1 MRKAALSLLVAAAAI
16 AAPLASFGSFA
27 QPANGPVTRAEVVA
41 QLSRLELVGYK
52 PFKSAYPDDM
62 QAAEVRVAEA
72 TAVGAGARRVERYR
86 AVAACVCTSMPPGES
101 RRITSTAFALA
112 HTAPRRPRCCCRAS
126 VIRRTPHHRAAAD
139 VPLAPLPGHARP
151 ILSISDLAAPVAIAA
166 STPEVCHVP
175 SAACTNVR
183 FARDGA

>member
-1 MRKAALSLLVAAAAI
+1 MKAALSLLVATAAI
-16 AAPLASFGSFA
+16 AAPLASFGAFA
-27 QPANGPVTRAEVVA
+27 QPANRPVTRAEVVA
-41 QLSRLELVGYK
+41 QLSQLELVDYK
-52 PFKSAYPDDM
+52 PFKSAYPDDI
-62 QAAEVRVAEA
+62 QTAEVRVAEA
-72 TAVGAGARRVERYR
+72 TGVGAGARRVERYR
-86 AVAACVCTSMPPGES
+86 AVAACACALMPRANRVES
-101 RRITSTAFALA
+101 CRADSHWRTPRHAAV
-112 HTAPRRPRCCCRAS
+112 APAVAAS

-175 SAACTNVR
+175 SAACTKVR

>member
-1 MRKAALSLLVAAAAI
+1 MKAALSLLVATAAI
-16 AAPLASFGSFA
+16 AAPLASFGAFA
-27 QPANGPVTRAEVVA
+27 QPANRPVTRAEVVA
-41 QLSRLELVGYK
+41 QLSQLERAGYE
-52 PFKSAYPDDM
+52 PFKSAYPDDI

-72 TAVGAGARRVERYR
+72 TGVGAGARRVERYR

-101 RRITSTAFALA
+101 RRIMSSGFALA
-112 HTAPRRPRCCCRAS
+112 HAAPCRSRCRRQRDTPP
-126 VIRRTPHHRAAAD
+126 PHHRAAAD

-175 SAACTNVR
+175 SAA
-183 FARDGA
+183 

>member
-1 MRKAALSLLVAAAAI
+1 MKTALSLLIAAAAI
-16 AAPLASFGSFA
+16 AAPLVSFGSFA
-27 QPANGPVTRAEVVA
+27 QPANGPVTRAEAVA
-41 QLSRLELVGYK
+41 QLSQLELVGYE

-62 QAAEVRVAEA
+62 QAAEARVAEA
-72 TAVGAGARRVERYR
+72 RSAGMGARRVERYR

-101 RRITSTAFALA
+101 RRITSSAFALA
-112 HTAPRRPRCCCRAS
+112 HASPCRCRSRCRAS

-175 SAACTNVR
+175 SAA
-183 FARDGA
+183 

>member
-16 AAPLASFGSFA
+16 AAPLVSFGSFA

-41 QLSRLELVGYK
+41 QLSRLELVDYE

-62 QAAEVRVAEA
+62 QAPRCASLRPRALAREPDVSSAIVPSQPAS
-72 TAVGAGARRVERYR
+72 ARRRRRANRVESCRADSLWR
-86 AVAACVCTSMPPGES
+86 TPRHAAAAPAVA
-101 RRITSTAFALA
+101 
-112 HTAPRRPRCCCRAS
+112 AS
-126 VIRRTPHHRAAAD
+126 VIRRTLYHRAAAD

-175 SAACTNVR
+175 SAACTKVR

>member
-62 QAAEVRVAEA
+62 QAAEVRRPLAREPDVSSAIA
-72 TAVGAGARRVERYR
+72 PLQLASARRCRRANRVESCPADSHWRTPR
-86 AVAACVCTSMPPGES
+86 HAAVAA
-101 RRITSTAFALA
+101 
-112 HTAPRRPRCCCRAS
+112 APAVAAS
-126 VIRRTPHHRAAAD
+126 VIRRTLYHRAAAD